1 MRLKESVQAWLK
13 SSLNDSIVNIL
24 SKNSN
29 LTKIQ
34 LETFLI
40 DVLSENLSG
49 KQLKFDEKA
58 RLRLTKAQISRGSF
72 DRTLKQAKE
81 NVVKSVYTILLL
93 GYLGIFKETTLDPYV
108 EIANKLH
115 DYMEACKNI
124 QTSNSEAEEHRKIIG
139 IVRAELETSLKQLSD
154 PSEGLV

>member
-1 MRLKESVQAWLK
+1 MKLKENVQTWLK
-13 SSLNDSIVNIL
+13 SSLSDPITNIL

-58 RLRLTKAQISRGSF
+58 RLRLTKAQISRGAF
-72 DRTLKQAKE
+72 NRTLKQAKE
-81 NVVKSVYTILLL
+81 NVIKSVYTILLL
-93 GYLGIFKETTLDPYV
+93 GYLGIFKETTLDPYI

-124 QTSNSEAEEHRKIIG
+124 QASSSEADEHRKVIE

-154 PSEGLV
+154 PSEGVA